1 MAAPAVSEAVLQTAF
16 HVRTAA
22 ANLLNQWNSWK
33 GYTTADAYYDPEL
46 EYFACRNATGV
57 FDICPMTKYRITGPD
72 AQAYLDR
79 LVTRDM
85 SKVKPG
91 RVAYAVWCNDA
102 GKVIDD
108 GTIFHLSEGDY
119 RLCSYGRHAAW
130 FTASAIGFDVNVVDE
145 TDDVAALAVQ
155 GPTSCAVLK
164 SLGLPKIE
172 ELKPFGLTHFGFG
185 GAELMVSRTG
195 FTGDLG
201 YELWIHPGLAVT
213 LWDDLFEAGRLHGIQ
228 PIGSQA
234 LEMTRIE
241 AGFLQAEV
249 DFLPADLIVRGGRSR
264 SPYELG
270 LDWLVD
276 LSKSNFNG
284 RKALLKEKERQSW
297 QWRLVKLDLEG
308 NKPAHSSYV
317 YAGQNKQVGFVTSAL
332 WSPVSKKNIAL
343 ANVEAKYANNSSD
356 LHAEIYYQRELH
368 WSRVMAK
375 CTVVDAPF
383 WDPPRK
389 KATPPADF

>member
-1 MAAPAVSEAVLQTAF
+1 MSTPAVSEAVLQTAF

-22 ANLLNQWNSWK
+22 ANLLNLWHPWK
-33 GYTTADAYYDPEL
+33 GYTTSDAYFDAEL

-72 AQAYLDR
+72 ATAYLDR

-85 SKVKPG
+85 EKVKPG

-130 FTASAIGFDVNVVDE
+130 FKASAIGFDVDVVDE
-145 TDDVAALAVQ
+145 TDQVAALAVQ

-164 SLGLPKIE
+164 ALGLPKIE
-172 ELKPFGLTHFGFG
+172 ELKPFQLTHFSFG

-201 YELWIHPGLAVT
+201 YELWIHPGLAIT
-213 LWDDLFEAGRLHGIQ
+213 LWDDLFEAGRLHGIR
-228 PIGSQA
+228 PIGSHA

-249 DFLPADLIVRGGRSR
+249 DFLPADLIVRPGRTR
-264 SPYELG
+264 SPYELNLG
-270 LDWLVD
+270 WLVD
-276 LSKSNFNG
+276 LNKSNFNG
-284 RKALLKEKERQSW
+284 RKALLREKEKGLSK
-297 QWRLVKLDLEG
+297 WRVVKLDIEG
-308 NKPAHSSYV
+308 NKPAEASYV
-317 YAGQNKQVGFVTSAL
+317 YSGKNKQVGFVTSAM
-332 WSPVSKKNIAL
+332 WSPVSKKNIAI
-343 ANVEAKYANNSSD
+343 ANVEAKYADDSND

-368 WSRVMAK
+368 WSRMMAK
-375 CTVVDAPF
+375 CDVVTAPF

-389 KATPPADF
+389 KTTPPADY